1 MNSAILMTF
10 IKLFLSPPALRDVK
24 KRWLIRCKKRYKK
37 SWSVMFFVYSD
48 HHTLVGYITR
58 FQVPNKQLM
67 KEIYR
72 TLEHFD
78 GNVSKNDINMITF
91 DINNSDVGD
100 QYWIEIL
107 LNILKLN
114 LEPFRKIAPYMN
126 SKLQKHM

>member
-1 MNSAILMTF
+1 
-10 IKLFLSPPALRDVK
+10 
-24 KRWLIRCKKRYKK
+24 
-37 SWSVMFFVYSD
+37 MFFVYSD